1 MRNFLHIIITVTM
14 MVTFLIGCGC
24 DSRHDKLNAIDS
36 LADVQPDSALSLLK
50 SMSKEMESASEATN
64 MYYRLLKVKLEYK
77 CYLNDTDKSDIL
89 KVLEYYQK
97 SNDNSKLPTALFY
110 AGKFYTDKGDY
121 PQALE
126 YYQKADELMENPIDS
141 KTRKLKALNSLYIG
155 YSMLDQ
161 SLERQASNYFKKS
174 AELSKLNKD
183 TTLLLFAKRDLG
195 NCYKN
200 REIIDS
206 ALTIYEEAYK
216 LARKYDNG
224 IMTAEIEAQIAYCY
238 NIMGNYQEATQHID
252 NAMTQLGNKDNW
264 KTFYSIKAMILASE
278 NKLDEAVP
286 YLDQLE
292 KKGNIYN
299 KGFSTGMLTQYYYQ
313 KGDIENMM
321 EYYKRNITYTDSI
334 SKITSPEN
342 IARINALYNYN
353 LKEKEKAKLKNKL
366 ERDNLLIISGS
377 VVVTLLL
384 IIIFFVVR
392 IRKKNE
398 AIYKNR
404 IVILESLAEKLKT
417 EVKQLNAIQ
426 EALNKKNKTIKIL
439 QSDIVNE
446 LRRNLST
453 NKNYI
458 ADENVWK
465 RLEDNIDKLFPNFRT
480 SITSICKISIYDF
493 RLCILIKAGFTPTE
507 MAILTCKSVNAIS
520 ATRRKLFFRAF
531 NRVGAPSDWDKYIKY
546 L

>member
-1 MRNFLHIIITVTM
+1 
-14 MVTFLIGCGC
+14 
-24 DSRHDKLNAIDS
+24 
-36 LADVQPDSALSLLK
+36 
-50 SMSKEMESASEATN
+50 
-64 MYYRLLKVKLEYK
+64 
-77 CYLNDTDKSDIL
+77 
-89 KVLEYYQK
+89 
-97 SNDNSKLPTALFY
+97 
-110 AGKFYTDKGDY
+110 
-121 PQALE
+121 
-126 YYQKADELMENPIDS
+126 
-141 KTRKLKALNSLYIG
+141 
-155 YSMLDQ
+155 
-161 SLERQASNYFKKS
+161 
-174 AELSKLNKD
+174 
-183 TTLLLFAKRDLG
+183 
-195 NCYKN
+195 
-200 REIIDS
+200 
-206 ALTIYEEAYK
+206 
-216 LARKYDNG
+216 
-224 IMTAEIEAQIAYCY
+224 
-238 NIMGNYQEATQHID
+238 
-252 NAMTQLGNKDNW
+252 
-264 KTFYSIKAMILASE
+264 
-278 NKLDEAVP
+278 
-286 YLDQLE
+286 
-292 KKGNIYN
+292 
-299 KGFSTGMLTQYYYQ
+299 
-313 KGDIENMM
+313 MM

-404 IVILESLAEKLKT
+404 IVILEGLAEELKT

>member
-1 MRNFLHIIITVTM
+1 
-14 MVTFLIGCGC
+14 
-24 DSRHDKLNAIDS
+24 
-36 LADVQPDSALSLLK
+36 
-50 SMSKEMESASEATN
+50 
-64 MYYRLLKVKLEYK
+64 
-77 CYLNDTDKSDIL
+77 
-89 KVLEYYQK
+89 
-97 SNDNSKLPTALFY
+97 
-110 AGKFYTDKGDY
+110 
-121 PQALE
+121 
-126 YYQKADELMENPIDS
+126 
-141 KTRKLKALNSLYIG
+141 
-155 YSMLDQ
+155 
-161 SLERQASNYFKKS
+161 
-174 AELSKLNKD
+174 
-183 TTLLLFAKRDLG
+183 
-195 NCYKN
+195 
-200 REIIDS
+200 
-206 ALTIYEEAYK
+206 
-216 LARKYDNG
+216 
-224 IMTAEIEAQIAYCY
+224 
-238 NIMGNYQEATQHID
+238 MGNYQEATQHID

-264 KTFYSIKAMILASE
+264 KTFYSIKAMILANE

-286 YLDQLE
+286 YLNQLE